1 MSARSKH
8 HNKYLNNIPFVGKDD
23 TQKSSSTD
31 QELDFE
37 GVDGR
42 VVRSSELE
50 LDQIDNVQWRG
61 YKKDLH
67 NGVVQW
73 NKGCQQVDITST
85 KDNSIEQLRFEGD
98 SCKRIRGKN
107 FLSIYTQLEEKW
119 LQPRHVSRTMIHIY
133 ILWRQLCSDCIHLQ
147 LSPYRAC

>member
-1 MSARSKH
+1 MATASSQTENAHRICIFHNEYAPSVMSARSKH

-50 LDQIDNVQWRG
+50 LDQIDNVQ
-61 YKKDLH
+61 
-67 NGVVQW
+67 
-73 NKGCQQVDITST
+73 
-85 KDNSIEQLRFEGD
+85 
-98 SCKRIRGKN
+98 
-107 FLSIYTQLEEKW
+107 
-119 LQPRHVSRTMIHIY
+119 
-133 ILWRQLCSDCIHLQ
+133 
-147 LSPYRAC
+147 